1 MKRQLSML
9 ALLAVVTPV
18 AAQWLTLPT
27 PGIPRTADG
36 APDLFAPAPR
46 TPEGRPDLTGVW
58 YPARVTGSLLDPA
71 NVQPWARTRMTEH
84 EAGFLLDDP
93 RFSCLPSG
101 PGFLTLTGT
110 TQGMRRIVQHPDVI
124 AILNNGL
131 TYRQIFTDGRELES
145 DPLPTWTGYS
155 VGHWDGDTLIV
166 ESNGYNDR
174 TWLHARGL
182 EHTGQL
188 RITERYRREN
198 FGHIRVDV
206 TYEDPGTFD
215 EPLNAAIDM
224 QFAADDELLETVC
237 DEASDGRR
245 HWSGE
250 ISQAEQNAVE
260 VAPEILA
267 RYVGAYEGYWQEAW
281 TRADVT
287 VEDGELFVLRTPP
300 YARNATAQSE
310 KSRLIALSDTAFEC
324 TCGLGFVFT
333 AEESEVA
340 TEVAEVHVSGAWP
353 FARVP

>member
-1 MKRQLSML
+1 MNWRLAALSML
-9 ALLAVVTPV
+9 ALVTPV

-36 APDLFAPAPR
+36 APDLSAPAPR
-46 TPEGRPDLTGVW
+46 TPDGRPDLSGLW
-58 YPARVTGSLLDPA
+58 YPAQVTGNLLDPA
-71 NVQPWARTRMTEH
+71 SVQPWARTRMTEH

-93 RFSCLPSG
+93 RFRCLPSG

-124 AILNNGL
+124 AILNTGL

-155 VGHWDGDTLIV
+155 VGRWEDDTLV
-166 ESNGYNDR
+166 VRSNGYNDR

-182 EHTGQL
+182 VHTEQL
-188 RITERYRREN
+188 RITERWQRLD
-198 FGHIRVDV
+198 FGHIRIDV
-206 TYEDPGTFD
+206 SYEDPGTFD
-215 EPLNAAIDM
+215 EPLSAVIEM

-237 DEASDGRR
+237 DEASDGRS

-250 ISQAEQNAVE
+250 FSQAVDMAVE
-260 VAPEILA
+260 VDPAVLA
-267 RYVGAYEGYWQEAW
+267 RYIGAYEGYWQEAW
-281 TRADVT
+281 TRVEFT
-287 VEDGELFVLRTPP
+287 VEDGELVVLRTPP
-300 YARNATAQSE
+300 YARNANTESE
-310 KSRLIALSDTAFEC
+310 TSRLIALSDTAFEC
-324 TCGLGFVFT
+324 ICGLGFVFT
-333 AEESEVA
+333 AEEGEMA